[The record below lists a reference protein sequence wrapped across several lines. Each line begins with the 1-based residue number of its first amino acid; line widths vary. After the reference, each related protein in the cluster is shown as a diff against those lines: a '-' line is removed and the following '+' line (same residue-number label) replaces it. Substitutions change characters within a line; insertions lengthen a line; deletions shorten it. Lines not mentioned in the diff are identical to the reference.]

1 MRFQKKILIHYVM
14 FLAAS
19 VAVIMGIYWRSSKRR
34 FQSEE
39 YSRLQAMAEQMAK
52 QMELRYSS
60 MEAAGEALLSDRDL
74 LDALKI
80 LNTVPTDSG
89 YRDGAI
95 KQVTVKLNTYYIVK
109 RFYRV
114 VIYNEAGDVFA
125 SYDFNSR
132 KVVDSV
138 PKEQEVWTCQA
149 EKLRGKAVLIP
160 LHKDLWG
167 MYDKGCTFGLLRGIV
182 GYGAYLEVQ
191 QTEDILNQIFNTYD
205 DNIKVIAMF
214 REGELF
220 YNTAG
225 RETGER
231 YGQMGLEGKTGVFQI
246 KNPQTGNR
254 EIVSAVCSDLTG
266 MTILLIED
274 SCVVMQ
280 KMSGFL
286 ALMCSVVLLFA
297 GVFTVFLYHISK
309 RMAEPVNQLR
319 QRMENITMENLE
331 DSIYI
336 ENSIDEIKA
345 LSDAYGQVIK
355 RLKESLVKEKNLSYL
370 QLQANYDLLQA
381 QINPHFFYNV
391 LNVLSA
397 RGLSLGDETICQIC
411 NSLSGMLRYATG
423 NRVRYAS
430 IADEIGYLEKY
441 LYLMKLR
448 YQHKLEYTINAEEAI
463 KSQKVPKIVFQQ
475 IVENSI
481 KYGFDSGR
489 SIVKISIEGR
499 LNREKG
505 QWEMHFQDNGGGISQ
520 KNIEGIEERMAQMR
534 RTLRNNDTNIEMELG
549 GMGILNTY
557 ARLVLFFGGSM
568 EFSIKG
574 DGEGTRVLIA
584 APVVFDEKRL

>member
-557 ARLVLFFGGSM
+557 ARLVLFFGSSM

>member
-1 MRFQKKILIHYVM
+1 M

-557 ARLVLFFGGSM
+557 ARLVLFFGSSM

>member
-19 VAVIMGIYWRSSKRR
+19 VAVIMAVYCRSSKRR

-80 LNTVPTDSG
+80 LQAVPTDSG
-89 YRDGAI
+89 YRDDAI

-109 RFYRV
+109 RYYRV

-125 SYDFNSR
+125 SYDFDSR
-132 KVVDSV
+132 KVVDFV
-138 PKEQEVWTCQA
+138 PKEQEVWTSQA

-160 LHKDLWG
+160 PHKDLWG
-167 MYDKGCTFGLLRGIV
+167 IYDRGCTFGLLRGIV

-214 REGELF
+214 GERDLF

-231 YGQMGLEGKTGVFQI
+231 YGQMGLEGKTGVFQV

-274 SCVVMQ
+274 SRVVMQ

-286 ALMCSVVLLFA
+286 ALTCSVVLLFA

-319 QRMENITMENLE
+319 QRMENITINNLE

-355 RLKESLVKEKNLSYL
+355 RLRESLIKEKNLSYL

-411 NSLSGMLRYATG
+411 DSLSGMLRYATG
-423 NRVRYAS
+423 NRIRYAS
-430 IADEIGYLEKY
+430 IEDEIGYVEKY

-448 YQHKLEYTINAEEAI
+448 YQHRLEYTVNVGEDM
-463 KSQKVPKIVFQQ
+463 KGQKVPKIVFQQ

-481 KYGFDSGR
+481 KHGFDSGR
-489 SIVKISIEGR
+489 DIIKISIEGR
-499 LNREKG
+499 LSKEKG
-505 QWEMHFQDNGGGISQ
+505 QWEMRFQDNGGGISQ
-520 KNIEGIEERMAQMR
+520 KAAREIEERMARMR
-534 RTLRNNDTNIEMELG
+534 KTLTDNDTNIEMELG

-557 ARLVLFFGGSM
+557 ARLVLFFGDGVD
-568 EFSIKG
+568 FSIKG
-574 DGEGTRVLIA
+574 DGEGTMVLIA
-584 APVVFDEKRL
+584 APVFFNEKRL